1 MAKEWCVKGLQLKF
15 TINGQDVTDTGTV
28 TITSQPSDKTKI
40 NGNGVYFDTF
50 KCVFAGC
57 TYNGYTQVS
66 PANFNITCGAQYSK
80 ENKKPIML
88 VEDNQTARG
97 ISFVMG
103 QSSSKF
109 DIKCEVADP
118 GQDVVK
124 EKVKEK

>member
-15 TINGQDVTDTGTV
+15 TIKGQDVTDTGTV

-50 KCVFAGC
+50 KCVFVGC

-66 PANFNITCGAQYSK
+66 PANFSITCGAQYSK
-80 ENKKPIML
+80 ENDKPIML
-88 VEDNQTARG
+88 VEDNQTASG

-124 EKVKEK
+124 EK